1 MNKVYGYVQEH
12 IIKQLEDAIKNGTG
26 APWQKP
32 WIGFGRPR
40 NYITQRP
47 YRGIN
52 LLLLP
57 KNGEYL
63 SMKQIKDLQAKDK
76 NVHLKKGSKSNMVVL
91 WKFPNSKKD
100 TDDIADI
107 LIEEDST
114 KEYKSPL
121 FKYFNVYH
129 VSNVEGLETHD
140 NIIQNNNIVTNNEV
154 DSFIKRFSK
163 EVCLNTEL
171 GSNKAYYSALFDSI
185 NLPDIK
191 QFKNQEEFYSTLF
204 HEMIH
209 SSGHET
215 RLNRFNK
222 SADQFI
228 FASESYSK
236 EELVAEIGAAMLM
249 SQFNIDTEISTQN
262 SISYLQGWL
271 SKISSD
277 IGFVTFAAQQ
287 AEKAINFINEVCK
300 DTTSISA

>member
-1 MNKVYGYVQEH
+1 MNKVYGYVQEN
-12 IIKQLEDAIKNGTG
+12 IIKQLEAAIKNGTG

-40 NYITQRP
+40 NYVTQRS

-63 SMKQIKDLQAKDK
+63 SMKQIKDLQAKYK

-107 LIEEDST
+107 LIEDST
-114 KEYKSPL
+114 KEYKAPL

-129 VSNVEGLETHD
+129 ISDVEGLEPHD
-140 NIIQNNNIVTNNEV
+140 NIIQNNNIITNNKV
-154 DSFIKRFSK
+154 DSFISK
-163 EVCLNTEL
+163 YSQEVCLNAKL
-171 GSNKAYYSALFDSI
+171 GTDRAYYSALFDSI

-191 QFKNQEEFYSTLF
+191 QFKYQEQFYSTLF

-209 SSGHET
+209 STGNEK

-222 SADQFI
+222 NSDQFI

-236 EELVAEIGAAMLM
+236 EELVAEIGATMLM
-249 SQFNIDTEISTQN
+249 SQFNINTEISNQN
-262 SISYLQGWL
+262 SIAYLQGWL
-271 SKISSD
+271 NKISSNV
-277 IGFVTFAAQQ
+277 GFITVAAQQ
-287 AEKAINFINEVCK
+287 AEKSINFINEVCK
-300 DTTSISA
+300 YTTSISA